1 MEKPVRKQTIKH
13 TLIGAVVT
21 LSLSTLLTGCNKAI
35 SEPAEPLIKPVKL
48 LAVKDLTVDD
58 SDAFLARIN
67 ATYRTQL
74 SFQVGGEVEKL
85 LVRMG
90 QEVEKGEVLATLD
103 PKDLQLALDAAQA
116 QYALAKT
123 QWERAKS
130 LYSKKLIS
138 TDSYDQKET
147 QYKAALASFEQAK
160 TDLSYTKIQAP
171 FDGVVSYTYVKPYQV
186 VGEKQE
192 ILNLIDNTTLDV
204 SFTLP
209 VSYAESVSLSALK
222 NAEMWVT
229 MDSEPSK
236 RIPGKFKEISTQP
249 NIDTNSYEAIVT
261 ITRPTDRN
269 LLTGMTGQV
278 HIAKQNKSNAMTLPT
293 SAWVNKQESQGEVW
307 VMDSSTQQVSKVT
320 LSLNESGAI
329 ESGLDNNDYVVI
341 AGVERLVE
349 GQVVKAWIREEG
361 I

>member
-1 MEKPVRKQTIKH
+1 MRKQTIKH

-58 SDAFLARIN
+58 SDAFLARID
-67 ATYRTQL
+67 ATYRAQL

-90 QEVEKGEVLATLD
+90 QGVEKGEVLATLD

-116 QYALAKT
+116 EYALAKT

-278 HIAKQNKSNAMTLPT
+278 HIAKQSKSNAMTLPT

-307 VMDSSTQQVSKVT
+307 VMDSSTQQVNKVT
-320 LSLNESGAI
+320 LSLNEGGAI

>member
-1 MEKPVRKQTIKH
+1 MRKQTIKH

-58 SDAFLARIN
+58 SDAFLARID
-67 ATYRTQL
+67 ATYRAQL
-74 SFQVGGEVEKL
+74 SFQVSGEVEKL

-90 QEVEKGEVLATLD
+90 QGVEKGEVLATLD

-171 FDGVVSYTYVKPYQV
+171 FDGVVSYTYVKPFQV

-307 VMDSSTQQVSKVT
+307 VMDSSTQQVNKVT

>member
-1 MEKPVRKQTIKH
+1 MRKQTIKY

-58 SDAFLARIN
+58 SDAFLARID
-67 ATYRTQL
+67 ATYRAQL

-90 QEVEKGEVLATLD
+90 QGVEKGEVLATLD

-147 QYKAALASFEQAK
+147 QYKAALASFERAK

-307 VMDSSTQQVSKVT
+307 VMDSSTQQVNKVT

>member
-1 MEKPVRKQTIKH
+1 MRKQTIKH

-58 SDAFLARIN
+58 SDAFLARID
-67 ATYRTQL
+67 ATYRAQL
-74 SFQVGGEVEKL
+74 SFQVSGEVEKL

-90 QEVEKGEVLATLD
+90 QGVEKGEVLATLD

-278 HIAKQNKSNAMTLPT
+278 HIAKQNKSNTMTLPT

-307 VMDSSTQQVSKVT
+307 VMDSSTQQVNKVT

>member
-1 MEKPVRKQTIKH
+1 MRKQIIKH

-58 SDAFLARIN
+58 SDAFLARID
-67 ATYRTQL
+67 ATYRAQL

-90 QEVEKGEVLATLD
+90 EGVEKGEVLATLD

-123 QWERAKS
+123 QWERAES

-293 SAWVNKQESQGEVW
+293 SAWVNKQEKQGEVW
-307 VMDSSTQQVSKVT
+307 VMDSSTQQVNKVT

>member
-1 MEKPVRKQTIKH
+1 MRKQTIKH

-58 SDAFLARIN
+58 SDAFLARID
-67 ATYRTQL
+67 ATYRAQL

-123 QWERAKS
+123 QWERGKS

-261 ITRPTDRN
+261 ITRPTGRN

-307 VMDSSTQQVSKVT
+307 VMDSSTQQVNKVT

>member
-1 MEKPVRKQTIKH
+1 MRKQTIKH

-58 SDAFLARIN
+58 SDAFLARID
-67 ATYRTQL
+67 ATYRAQL

-90 QEVEKGEVLATLD
+90 QGVEKGEVLATLD

-130 LYSKKLIS
+130 LHSKKLIS
-138 TDSYDQKET
+138 TDSYDQNET

-307 VMDSSTQQVSKVT
+307 VMDSSTQQVNKVT

>member
-1 MEKPVRKQTIKH
+1 MRKQTIKH

-58 SDAFLARIN
+58 SDAFLARID
-67 ATYRTQL
+67 ATYRAQL

-90 QEVEKGEVLATLD
+90 QGVEKGEVLATLD

-171 FDGVVSYTYVKPYQV
+171 FGGVVSYTYVKPYQV

-278 HIAKQNKSNAMTLPT
+278 HIAKQSKSNAMTLPT

-307 VMDSSTQQVSKVT
+307 VMDSSTQQVNKVT

>member
-1 MEKPVRKQTIKH
+1 MRKQTIKH

-58 SDAFLARIN
+58 SDAFLARID
-67 ATYRTQL
+67 ATYRAQL

-90 QEVEKGEVLATLD
+90 QGVEKGEVLATLD

-160 TDLSYTKIQAP
+160 TDLGYTKIQAP

-261 ITRPTDRN
+261 ITRPTERN

-293 SAWVNKQESQGEVW
+293 SAWVNKQKKQGEVW

>member
-1 MEKPVRKQTIKH
+1 MRKQTIKH

-58 SDAFLARIN
+58 SDAFLARID
-67 ATYRTQL
+67 ATYRAQL

-90 QEVEKGEVLATLD
+90 QGVEKGEVLATLD

-261 ITRPTDRN
+261 ITLPTDRN

-278 HIAKQNKSNAMTLPT
+278 HIAKQSKSNAMTLPT

-307 VMDSSTQQVSKVT
+307 VMDSSTQQVNKVT

>member
-1 MEKPVRKQTIKH
+1 MRKQTIKH

-21 LSLSTLLTGCNKAI
+21 LSLSMLLTGCNKAI

-58 SDAFLARIN
+58 SDAFLARID
-67 ATYRTQL
+67 ATYRAQL

-90 QEVEKGEVLATLD
+90 QGVEKGEVLATLD

-192 ILNLIDNTTLDV
+192 ILNLIDNTTLNV

-278 HIAKQNKSNAMTLPT
+278 HIAKQSKSNAMTLPT

-307 VMDSSTQQVSKVT
+307 VMDSSTQQVNKVT

>member
-1 MEKPVRKQTIKH
+1 M
-13 TLIGAVVT
+13 
-21 LSLSTLLTGCNKAI
+21 
-35 SEPAEPLIKPVKL
+35 
-48 LAVKDLTVDD
+48 
-58 SDAFLARIN
+58 
-67 ATYRTQL
+67 

-90 QEVEKGEVLATLD
+90 QGVEKGEVLATLD

-278 HIAKQNKSNAMTLPT
+278 HIAKQSKSNAMTLPT

-307 VMDSSTQQVSKVT
+307 VMDSSTQQVNKVT

>member
-1 MEKPVRKQTIKH
+1 MRKQTIKH

-58 SDAFLARIN
+58 SDAFLARID
-67 ATYRTQL
+67 ATYRAQL
-74 SFQVGGEVEKL
+74 SFQVSGEVEKL

-90 QEVEKGEVLATLD
+90 QGVEKGEVLATLD

-341 AGVERLVE
+341 AGVGRLVE

>member
-58 SDAFLARIN
+58 SDAFLARID
-67 ATYRTQL
+67 ATYRAQL

-90 QEVEKGEVLATLD
+90 QGVEKGEVLATLD

-278 HIAKQNKSNAMTLPT
+278 HIAKQNKSSAMTLPT

-307 VMDSSTQQVSKVT
+307 VMDSSTQQVNKVT

>member
-1 MEKPVRKQTIKH
+1 MRKQIIKH

-58 SDAFLARIN
+58 SDAFLARID
-67 ATYRTQL
+67 ATYRAQL

-90 QEVEKGEVLATLD
+90 QGVEKGEVLATLD

-278 HIAKQNKSNAMTLPT
+278 HIAKQNKSNAMTLPA

>member
-1 MEKPVRKQTIKH
+1 MRKQTIKH

-58 SDAFLARIN
+58 SDAFLARID
-67 ATYRTQL
+67 ATYRAQL

-90 QEVEKGEVLATLD
+90 QGVEKGEVLATLD

-236 RIPGKFKEISTQP
+236 RITGKFKEISTQP

>member
-1 MEKPVRKQTIKH
+1 MRKQTIKH

-58 SDAFLARIN
+58 SDAFLARID
-67 ATYRTQL
+67 ATYRAQL

-90 QEVEKGEVLATLD
+90 QGVEKGEVLATLD

-249 NIDTNSYEAIVT
+249 NIDINSYEAIVT

>member
-1 MEKPVRKQTIKH
+1 MRKQTIKH

-58 SDAFLARIN
+58 SDAFLARID
-67 ATYRTQL
+67 ATYRAQL

-90 QEVEKGEVLATLD
+90 QGVEKGEVLATLD
-103 PKDLQLALDAAQA
+103 SKDLQLALDAAQA

>member
-1 MEKPVRKQTIKH
+1 MRKQTIKH

-58 SDAFLARIN
+58 SDAFLARID
-67 ATYRTQL
+67 ATYRAQL

-209 VSYAESVSLSALK
+209 FSYAESVSLSALK

-307 VMDSSTQQVSKVT
+307 VMDSSTQQLNKVT

>member
-1 MEKPVRKQTIKH
+1 M
-13 TLIGAVVT
+13 
-21 LSLSTLLTGCNKAI
+21 
-35 SEPAEPLIKPVKL
+35 
-48 LAVKDLTVDD
+48 
-58 SDAFLARIN
+58 
-67 ATYRTQL
+67 

-90 QEVEKGEVLATLD
+90 QGVEKGEVLATLD

-293 SAWVNKQESQGEVW
+293 SAWVNKQESQGEV
-307 VMDSSTQQVSKVT
+307 
-320 LSLNESGAI
+320 G
-329 ESGLDNNDYVVI
+329 
-341 AGVERLVE
+341 
-349 GQVVKAWIREEG
+349 
-361 I
+361 

>member
-1 MEKPVRKQTIKH
+1 MRKQTIKH

-58 SDAFLARIN
+58 SNAFLARID
-67 ATYRTQL
+67 ATYRAQL

-90 QEVEKGEVLATLD
+90 QGVEKGEVLATLD
-103 PKDLQLALDAAQA
+103 PRDLQLALDAAQA

-293 SAWVNKQESQGEVW
+293 SAWVNKQEKQGEVW